1 MNIKKWFNSKTAIIV
16 AGILL
21 TAYLFL
27 ILTVTNLGQSR
38 LKESQNNALDLKISN
53 YTDNLSFF
61 FDVSQES
68 IGNLANNRAISAY
81 FSNLAAGMSM
91 QYGLGSSLFN
101 LRQTINSFA
110 ETSKIDNHQ
119 IYRRLLV
126 VGFGKTV
133 IADTELDS
141 PFDVSQIPMAAME
154 KVGTK
159 ILMLST
165 PEGPVITLLHT
176 IYHQDKPAGI
186 LIAEIDNN
194 VVIHQLSTQEH
205 ESNGSCLKLVTPLG
219 EILVWDSLKPLA
231 GLNPILKFTPTE
243 PFRASAAFNPGKA
256 QSHDNI
262 SSHNIYFEKEVSG
275 TPFKLISWFEPVNEQ
290 DIFTSAWFIAG
301 ISLLALPVMLGL
313 LYLMR
318 VNNTNLVLQTQVAFV
333 SEQQQKLTNQN
344 VQLLEE
350 VDKRKASENKLAYQ
364 ATHDELTGLANRTHS
379 MSRLAQSI
387 ESARLNNTKVLVM
400 FLDLDNFKQVNDT
413 VGHHAGDELL
423 KLTSKRLLNSV
434 RNTDTVARFG
444 GDEFLIIIPELP
456 HQNMAKMLA
465 SSILTLFEQAFKVE
479 GQEFFVSTSIGMSIY
494 PQDGD
499 TAATLL
505 KKADTSLYRAKDAG
519 RNGFSFYNDSMN
531 QDIQRKLTLNVR
543 LHQAINLDDIE
554 IYYQP
559 ILDLASRKIIG
570 AEALMR
576 WTDSELGV
584 VSPDEF
590 IPLAEKNGLIHKL
603 GDIVLQRACSQA
615 ASWQSITPLK
625 MAINFSS
632 VQFRYS
638 EQLQARIVEVLA
650 QTGLPADKLD
660 MEVTESLLIDQ
671 DSGLMT
677 MLAYLKQLGIEMS
690 IDDFG
695 TGYSALSYL
704 QKFSFSKLKID
715 RAFINKMASS
725 KSDKALVT
733 AILAMAKSLEM
744 KVVAEGIEDEQQAQ
758 FLQSH
763 GCEFGQGY
771 LFSRP
776 VTAEAFTQ
784 LLMEKESLLV
794 VTA

>member
-110 ETSKIDNHQ
+110 QTSKIDNHQ
-119 IYRRLLV
+119 IYRRLVV

-133 IADTELDS
+133 IADTELDT
-141 PFDVSQIPMAAME
+141 PFDVNQIPMAAME

-165 PEGPVITLLHT
+165 PEGPIITLLHT

-186 LIAEIDNN
+186 LIAEIDND

-243 PFRASAAFNPGKA
+243 PFRASTAFNPGKK

-387 ESARLNNTKVLVM
+387 ESARVNNTKVLVM

-465 SSILTLFEQAFKVE
+465 SSILTLFEQGFKIE

-638 EQLQARIVEVLA
+638 EQLQARIVEVLT
-650 QTGLPADKLD
+650 QTGLPADRLD

-671 DSGLMT
+671 ESGLMT

-725 KSDKALVT
+725 KADKALVT

-784 LLMEKESLLV
+784 LLMEQESLV
-794 VTA
+794 VATA